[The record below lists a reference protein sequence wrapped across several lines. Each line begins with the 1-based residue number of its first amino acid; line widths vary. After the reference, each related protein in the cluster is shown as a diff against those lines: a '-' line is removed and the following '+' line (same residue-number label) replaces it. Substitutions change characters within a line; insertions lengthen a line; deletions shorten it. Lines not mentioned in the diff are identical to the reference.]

1 MKTNYEKMTQN
12 IVKSIDWNKIKYFH
26 QVFGIKWQFEEKD
39 GHLIERFPTISELK
53 DELRTLL
60 IFVVTKNI
68 KTFDYSNWIILWIN
82 EEDAQAD
89 GLSGAKLEAIFSLE
103 NCFVLDND
111 PDVDTLLL
119 LENKLE
125 SAIKNEKYEE
135 AAKLRDKINAKKNLT
150 K

>member
-1 MKTNYEKMTQN
+1 M
-12 IVKSIDWNKIKYFH
+12 
-26 QVFGIKWQFEEKD
+26 FGIKWQFEEKD